1 MSTLGANNM
10 TIADA
15 VRRQGADG
23 EMVSIGEILNQRN
36 GIIADIPWK
45 EGDEVGGHM
54 ITQRSSLPQIY
65 TVIPGNGV
73 QSSASST
80 DQFLVAPE
88 ILGGF
93 SVIDQ
98 YVANYGGNPEG
109 KRASEDVA
117 FVEKFDQ
124 TVADRW
130 IYGNSTTSVGQMD
143 GLALEYGAIAGAA
156 NYNNIIDCG
165 GTASVNM
172 SMWLMGFG
180 PKTLYGWYPKGTPAG
195 LYRKDWGKQV
205 RTNGDGTEQVVYR
218 TEYSWSI
225 GQALEDWRFVSR
237 MANIDE
243 SLLIIGQGADLFTK
257 AIQAIHA
264 IFDINMCRPAF
275 YINRTTRAMLDIQA
289 RNDVMAGGQLRYEM
303 VDGKRIEFIQNIP
316 VNLLDRL
323 TQSETRVV

>member
-1 MSTLGANNM
+1 MATLGANNL

-15 VRRQGADG
+15 VRRMTPDG
-23 EMVSIGEILNQRN
+23 EMAPIGEILNQRN
-36 GIIADIPWK
+36 GIIADIPWI

-54 ITQRSSLPQIY
+54 VTQRTSLPSIS
-65 TVIPGNGV
+65 TVVPGNGV

-80 DQFLVAPE
+80 DQFLEAPE

-93 SVIDQ
+93 SVLDQ
-98 YVANYGGNPEG
+98 YVANYGGNAAG

-130 IYGNSTTSVGQMD
+130 IYGNGTTTVGQMD
-143 GLALEYGAIAGAA
+143 GLATRYGAIAGSA
-156 NYNNIIDCG
+156 NFNNIIDCG
-165 GTASVNM
+165 GTGSVNM

-195 LYRKDWGKQV
+195 LYRKDWGPQV
-205 RTNGDGTEQVVYR
+205 RTNSDGTEQVVYR
-218 TEYSWSI
+218 TEYSWAI
-225 GQALEDWRFVSR
+225 GMALEDWRFVTR
-237 MANIDE
+237 MCNIDE
-243 SLLIIGQGADLFTK
+243 SLLILGTGADLFSK

-264 IFDINMCRPAF
+264 IFDINMCRPGF

-289 RNDVMAGGQLRYEM
+289 RNDVMAGGQLKYEM

-323 TQSETRVV
+323 TQTESRVT